1 MQIHEKTK
9 HYKLKRKFLK
19 SWGWGGG
26 GGLERERGRE
36 IKGDNL

>member
-19 SWGWGGG
+19 IWGWGGG

>member
-26 GGLERERGRE
+26 GGARERERERNKGR
-36 IKGDNL
+36 

>member
-19 SWGWGGG
+19 SWEWGGEG
-26 GGLERERGRE
+26 EGE
-36 IKGDNL
+36 K